1 MMQSGTSVWCPG
13 PASVHVHQPLG
24 VILDISPLLFF
35 SGLPWTFMQSHS
47 HASSSVPPPAAS
59 HMLLSCSSAAKLQI
73 YLSELF
79 TCQYPHSDDKFLE
92 GKCLA
97 LNRQSMNG
105 DPLFFMC
112 FRFLGCPLP
121 SRLCQEARSVQCGV
135 CPTVAGLGLAA
146 PPPTPGG
153 VNSLLLCN
161 RGAHSLVL
169 SGGACLCSKL
179 SSQNRTEISEL
190 VEEEVSDSSLRSRLR
205 LAQVS
210 FTRGNH

>member
-24 VILDISPLLFF
+24 VILDISPLFFF
-35 SGLPWTFMQSHS
+35 SGLPWTFVQSHS

-73 YLSELF
+73 HLSELF

-135 CPTVAGLGLAA
+135 CPTVAGLGLVV
-146 PPPTPGG
+146 TSVFRSTCLSQTGNYPGSRTG
-153 VNSLLLCN
+153 RGSQDTVIPNS
-161 RGAHSLVL
+161 HH
-169 SGGACLCSKL
+169 LCSL
-179 SSQNRTEISEL
+179 
-190 VEEEVSDSSLRSRLR
+190 
-205 LAQVS
+205 
-210 FTRGNH
+210 